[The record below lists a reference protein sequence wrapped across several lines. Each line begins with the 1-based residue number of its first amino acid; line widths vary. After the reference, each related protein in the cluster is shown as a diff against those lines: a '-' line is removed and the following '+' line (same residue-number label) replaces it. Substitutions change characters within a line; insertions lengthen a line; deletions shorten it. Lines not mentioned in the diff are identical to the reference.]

1 MRRRRLGP
9 LVPATSS
16 HLLFN
21 LFATPAIEG
30 GNTTLLGSI
39 TADAGAG
46 TRSLLINWGD
56 GSIEHVDLASV
67 ATAFRVDHAYADDEP
82 SGTPLDAI
90 PIGVVLLV
98 DSQAVDAAAA
108 SVQVANAAPQFE
120 ALTVTPLAVA
130 GGLAGVHTSVSDIG
144 PLDTL
149 TLNVDWGDG
158 YTEVTP
164 TLRIH
169 SAPIFGMCIIGGPL
183 LSGRYGV
190 RRRRRLVESDAV
202 DRRHCANASEG
213 PVGSN
218 WRRIASA
225 FDGRQRGRGV

>member
-1 MRRRRLGP
+1 MEASQRP
-9 LVPATSS
+9 
-16 HLLFN
+16 
-21 LFATPAIEG
+21 
-30 GNTTLLGSI
+30 
-39 TADAGAG
+39 GAG

-56 GSIEHVDLASV
+56 GAIEHVDLASV

-98 DSQAVDAAAA
+98 YSQAVDAAAA

-120 ALTVTPLAVA
+120 ALTVTPACCR
-130 GGLAGVHTSVSDIG
+130 GRIGQHHTSVSDIG

-149 TLNVDWGDG
+149 TLNVNWGDG

-164 TLRIH
+164 TASDPLGADLRH
-169 SAPIFGMCIIGGPL
+169 VYASAGHYAVVVTVSDDDGGT
-183 LSGRYGV
+183 SSQTQSIDV
-190 RRRRRLVESDAV
+190 IT
-202 DRRHCANASEG
+202 NASEG

-225 FDGRQRGRGV
+225 LDGRQRGRGV